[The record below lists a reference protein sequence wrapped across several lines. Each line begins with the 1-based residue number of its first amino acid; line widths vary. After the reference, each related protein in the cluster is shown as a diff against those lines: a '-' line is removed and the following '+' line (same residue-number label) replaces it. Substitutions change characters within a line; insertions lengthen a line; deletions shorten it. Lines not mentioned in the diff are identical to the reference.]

1 MSEHQ
6 KLYIP
11 KRLYNRLKSIYS
23 EKLTILCA
31 PENYGKTTLL
41 REFIRRSR
49 PAYRSCHF
57 IGDNHYSANE
67 CFARYCELLLGN
79 KEQIPITESD
89 FIRLRDKFDS
99 AQCDKVPVFI
109 IDTPSATEMILNNL
123 YCFRLI
129 TIYSPASTIMSC
141 EGLTFYH
148 QMLVEHNDIN
158 LIDRN
163 ELSLTIEETDDYLK
177 SYGITDADAALIN
190 RKTKGEMLRT
200 KLSAELLVR
209 GEVPESYGL
218 FSLLYNS
225 VIKLLPRHAR
235 FAALC
240 VCAFNSVDE
249 QTCQDMLSE
258 PDIVEFYGSDNIT
271 LSAITD
277 GIEKINL
284 ALPNLWVNSKSRNY
298 SPPEFARKAVLKGFE
313 KLPDKTR
320 SAFLRCCAK
329 DSLRCGKVFTAIC
342 QYCVA
347 GEYETAATLPVQG
360 IVALDYILTHKQS
373 IYEIV
378 TNITLT
384 CKPMIPRL
392 VRMVAMLM
400 LTDYK
405 ERTRYLFRDIIAHI
419 STSDDYTESER
430 NNVLCYTHALRMYE
444 EFYLIEKMGAHIKC
458 AYELFSRST
467 EYDPPFYSWSLYTPS
482 IFSLLY
488 QYSVPTST
496 QFEQFTRYHRMY
508 TEMVRH
514 GEYIEAVYTA
524 EMHYYMGDLRK
535 SLTQSLEVTQLCTAE
550 KSIPTGLIAY
560 KTAAKCAL
568 LMGNC
573 EQYNEIVGKISDI
586 VKRYSSTEVGDMALL
601 TLGMLSCLKHGND
614 EDIWHVISQ
623 NDEIIDHNRYTA
635 PFSYYIRSCYMLAHD
650 EHELLMQQ
658 SPKYIRA
665 AAEVRNET
673 VEIMLRLIIATSDFI
688 RQRTNDAVKNYVK
701 VVEMLGST
709 EMIMPVVEHC
719 VNYPMIF
726 RYAAKTLKGQYAALA
741 KKILDIAKPCIE
753 NIETL
758 RTQELTEQELARR
771 HSARIAE
778 SESRQSAINTEKR
791 KELKLTKKALQYAML
806 AADGFSNSEISE
818 MTGASAD
825 SIKSSLKRTFSKL
838 GVSSRAKLKSVLS
851 DIT

>member
-1 MSEHQ
+1 MSEPN

-11 KRLYNRLKSIYS
+11 QRLYARLKSIYS
-23 EKLTILCA
+23 EKLTVLCA
-31 PENYGKTTLL
+31 PENYGKTTFL
-41 REFIRRSR
+41 REFVRRSR
-49 PAYRSCHF
+49 PSDRSCHF
-57 IGDNHYSANE
+57 IGKHDQSANE
-67 CFARYCELLLGN
+67 CFARYCELILGTR
-79 KEQIPITESD
+79 EQIPITESD
-89 FIRLRDKFDS
+89 FLRLRDKFD
-99 AQCDKVPVFI
+99 AAHCDKLPVLI
-109 IDTPSATEMILNNL
+109 IDTPSAAEMVLNNL

-129 TIYSPASTIMSC
+129 MTHSPACTTITC
-141 EGLTFYH
+141 EELTFYR
-148 QMLVEHNDIN
+148 QMLVEHNNVNI
-158 LIDRN
+158 IDQN
-163 ELSLTIEETDDYLK
+163 ELSLTVEETDDYLK
-177 SYGITDADAALIN
+177 SYDIKDADAALIHSN
-190 RKTKGEMLRT
+190 IKGEILRT
-200 KLSAELLVR
+200 KLCAELLSR
-209 GEVPESYGL
+209 GEIPESYEL

-240 VCAFNSVDE
+240 VCAFNIVDE
-249 QTCQDMLSE
+249 QTCHDMLSE

-271 LSAITD
+271 LAAITD
-277 GIEKINL
+277 GIEIINNI
-284 ALPNLWVNSKSRNY
+284 LPNLWVNSKSRKY
-298 SPPEFARKAVLKGFE
+298 SPPEFARKIVLRGFE
-313 KLPDKTR
+313 TLPDNIRK
-320 SAFLRCCAK
+320 AFLRCCAK
-329 DSLRCGKVFTAIC
+329 DSLRCNKVFTAIC

-347 GEYETAATLPVQG
+347 GEYETAAALPVQG

-378 TNITLT
+378 TTIPLA

-430 NNVLCYTHALRMYE
+430 SNALCYTHALRMYE
-444 EFYLIEKMGAHIKC
+444 EFYFIEKMGAHIKC

-467 EYDPPFYSWSLYTPS
+467 DYDPPFYSWSLYTPS

-508 TEMVRH
+508 TEMVKH
-514 GEYIEAVYTA
+514 GEHIESVYTA

-535 SLTQSLEVTQLCTAE
+535 SLTQSLEVTQLCVSE
-550 KSIPTGLIAY
+550 KFIPTGLIAY

-568 LMGNC
+568 LLGDC

-586 VKRYSSTEVGDMALL
+586 VKKYSSTEVGDMALL
-601 TLGMLSCLKHGND
+601 TLGILSCLKHGND
-614 EDIWHVISQ
+614 EDIWNVIAQ
-623 NDEIIDHNRYTA
+623 KDDDIEHNRYTA
-635 PFSYYIRSCYMLAHD
+635 PFNYYIRCCYMLAHD
-650 EHELLMQQ
+650 EHELLLQQ
-658 SPKYIRA
+658 SPKFIRA

-673 VEIMLRLIIATSDFI
+673 VEIMIRLINATSDII
-688 RQRTNDAVKNYVK
+688 RQRTDSAVKNYVK

-726 RYAAKTLKGQYAALA
+726 RYAAKTLKGQYAAFA
-741 KKILDIAKPCIE
+741 KRILDIAKPCIE

-771 HSARIAE
+771 HSVRIAE
-778 SESRQSAINTEKR
+778 SESRQSSIDTGKR

-806 AADGFSNSEISE
+806 AADGFSNAEIAE

-825 SIKSSLKRTFSKL
+825 SIKSSLKRTYAKL

-851 DIT
+851 EIT